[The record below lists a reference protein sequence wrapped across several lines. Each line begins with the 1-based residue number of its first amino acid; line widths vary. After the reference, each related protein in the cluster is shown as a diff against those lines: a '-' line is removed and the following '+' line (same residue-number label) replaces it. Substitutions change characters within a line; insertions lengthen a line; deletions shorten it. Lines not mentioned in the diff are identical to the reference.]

1 MGKFILLTSIKFIS
15 GRPSLPITAL
25 WVTRS
30 LLTWGI
36 NCPSSTK
43 EFQQQSQGPQKGWL
57 LSAAVCR
64 GEPQP
69 GPVPWLLLCVVGQTH
84 MSLSG
89 QARADSLGKGQV
101 RGSLILIIIVVLN
114 WALSGASRRTNL
126 PWATLPGANS
136 CQKTLFLG
144 SCGGLKSSTM
154 IREGVGLSSRQNK
167 G

>member
-1 MGKFILLTSIKFIS
+1 MGKFILLTSIRFIS

-89 QARADSLGKGQV
+89 QARSEGQRPGSWIFDTNHHSGLELGLVWCLTKDQFALGDLTGGKQLPKNIV
-101 RGSLILIIIVVLN
+101 SRIMWGLEVLHHDTRGRRSVL
-114 WALSGASRRTNL
+114 
-126 PWATLPGANS
+126 
-136 CQKTLFLG
+136 KT
-144 SCGGLKSSTM
+144 K
-154 IREGVGLSSRQNK
+154 
-167 G
+167 